1 MIRFN
6 DPRLTTLKARL
17 QAAQWAQRLTKRA
30 VRTAVPV
37 TNYPAIPTL
46 PAPSIENAP
55 AAPYITQETHVIM
68 EKITSAPVAPV
79 RVFAPIRL
87 GDAAPVHSSVI
98 ERHALGFGD
107 AAVRNLASRCVAAL
121 ERLVYESAFAHFAS
135 AAIEA
140 AQTDGSTPTA
150 WLEQTLH
157 TLESETAAARI
168 ERSRHDARAK
178 ARSDRLRPLEFA
190 VSARLTACESEI
202 PQLAER
208 VRSAQKH
215 PFGNQSDS
223 PYQKLIDAGL
233 KPEQIAL
240 VGTEN
245 LVSKILEE
253 AERHKARIAV
263 LQSERPA
270 LRAFSADPRSSPA
283 HLEGLAGFDAQI
295 ATSLRVVEEQD
306 HINVAGLLTLSAH
319 ADRS

>member
-46 PAPSIENAP
+46 PALSIENAP

-190 VSARLTACESEI
+190 VSARLTACEIEI
-202 PQLAER
+202 PRLAER
-208 VRSAQKH
+208 IQLIEKA
-215 PFGNQSDS
+215 PFGSQS
-223 PYQKLIDAGL
+223 PNAHQRLLEAGL
-233 KPEQIAL
+233 THEQIKL
-240 VGTEN
+240 TGVGN
-245 LVSKILEE
+245 PVSQFEKDIQ
-253 AERHKARIAV
+253 AAKSRIAV
-263 LQSERPA
+263 LQSELPA